1 MDKKSEAYNLMS
13 KKKYE
18 LEEKRNELE
27 IAKDEYRETLVN
39 ETINNIL
46 TVLKEEETLTER
58 DLKIFL
64 RALSVS
70 TKQIYNR

>member
-27 IAKDEYRETLVN
+27 IAKDDYRETLVN

>member
-18 LEEKRNELE
+18 LEEKSNELE